1 MPVVK
6 VKNLKSEEV
15 GEVELSDEVF
25 GAPLNKALIY
35 SAVKNYMANQRA
47 GTSATKTRGDVRGS
61 GRKLWKQKGTGRA
74 RIASLRSPLWKGG
87 GNVHGPQPRDW
98 SYNIPKKMRRGAIR
112 SVLSERLREGGL
124 VIVENFELS
133 SHKTRDFSA
142 TLEALGL
149 NKRTLVV
156 DSPNNS
162 RLVLSSRNLRTVTLV
177 SASGVNVYDLLTH
190 EQIALTRDAAVQL
203 EKQLGNGQEK
213 LP

>member
-6 VKNLKSEEV
+6 VKNLSSEEI
-15 GEVELSDEVF
+15 GEIELSDEVF

-35 SAVKNYMANQRA
+35 SAVKCYLANQRA
-47 GTSATKTRGDVRGS
+47 GTSSTKTRGNVRGS
-61 GRKLWKQKGTGRA
+61 GKKLWKQKGTGRA
-74 RIASLRSPLWKGG
+74 RISSLRSPLWKGG

-98 SYNIPKKMRRGAIR
+98 SYTIPKKMRRGAIR

-133 SHKTRDFSA
+133 SHKTKDFSA
-142 TLEALGL
+142 TLDTLGL

-162 RLVLSSRNLRTVTLV
+162 KLVLSSRNLREVTLV
-177 SASGVNVYDLLTH
+177 SANAVNVYDLLTH
-190 EQIALTRDAAVQL
+190 EQVALTRDAAVQL
-203 EKQLGNGQEK
+203 EKQLSNG
-213 LP
+213 

>member
-1 MPVVK
+1 MPVLK

-15 GEVELSDEVF
+15 GEIELSDEVF

-35 SAVKNYMANQRA
+35 SAVKSYMANQRA

-74 RIASLRSPLWKGG
+74 RIASLRSPLWRGG

-124 VIVENFELS
+124 VIVESFELP
-133 SHKTRDFSA
+133 SHKTKEFSA

-149 NKRTLVV
+149 NKRLLVV
-156 DSPNNS
+156 DSPSNGK
-162 RLVLSSRNLRTVTLV
+162 LVLSSRNLREVTLV

-190 EQIALTRDAAVQL
+190 EQIAMTRDAAVQL
-203 EKQLGNGQEK
+203 EKQLSNG
-213 LP
+213 

>member
-6 VKNLKSEEV
+6 VRNLKSEEV
-15 GEVELSDEVF
+15 GEIELSDEVF

-35 SAVKNYMANQRA
+35 SAVTSYMANQRA

-61 GRKLWKQKGTGRA
+61 GKKLWKQKGTGRA

-124 VIVENFELS
+124 VVVESFELP
-133 SHKTRDFSA
+133 SHKTKEFTA
-142 TLEALGL
+142 TLEGLGL
-149 NKRTLVV
+149 KKRTLIV
-156 DSPNNS
+156 DSPSNS
-162 RLVLSSRNLRTVTLV
+162 KLVLSSRNLREVTLV

-190 EQIALTRDAAVQL
+190 EQIAMTRDAAAQL
-203 EKQLGNGQEK
+203 EKQLSNG
-213 LP
+213 